1 MVCKKKIK
9 NRIFR
14 IRRNLGVRLS
24 LLRKDKG
31 MSISEVSEACGF
43 SVNRLE
49 MIEEGRSFSLKHLL
63 MLASVYGVQVKILVK

>member
-14 IRRNLGVRLS
+14 IRRNLGIRLS

-43 SVNRLE
+43 SANRLE

-63 MLASVYGVQVKILVK
+63 MLALVYGVQVKILVK